1 MSLICTL
8 IILGFGLFIFLV
20 VMPLLTRQ
28 MLQDVYERM
37 QPGDIWVDK
46 RNGTNPFDVYKVR
59 ILKKRMGTD
68 EETPWVMYERPSGF
82 RDTMSLKDF
91 VKQYSLYMNKD

>member
-1 MSLICTL
+1 MLLIFTL

-20 VMPLLTRQ
+20 VIPLLTKQ
-28 MLQDVYERM
+28 GLKDIYERM
-37 QPGDIWVDK
+37 KPGDIWIDK
-46 RNGTNPFDVYKVR
+46 RNGTNPFDVYKVK

-68 EETPWVMYERPSGF
+68 GETPWVMYERPSGF

-91 VKQYSLYMNKD
+91 IKLYSLDTNKD

>member
-1 MSLICTL
+1 MLLICTL

-20 VMPLLTRQ
+20 VMPSLTRQ
-28 MLQDVYERM
+28 MMKDTYERM
-37 QPGDIWVDK
+37 QPGDIWIDK
-46 RNGTNPFDVYKVR
+46 RNGTNPFDVYKVK

-68 EETPWVMYERPSGF
+68 GETPWVMYEHPSGF

-91 VKQYSLYMNKD
+91 VKLYAFDANKD